1 MKITLLTAG
10 SRGDVQPYIALA
22 RGLSGGGHRVRLASY
37 SSFEEMASRYGL
49 EFAPIHAPPEAITNS
64 RRWYNWQRSGSD
76 LPRLIYYYSQITR
89 EAQAS
94 ITMML
99 DDYWLACQDADL
111 VISSAS
117 GFIGPQIAEARQALH
132 CWALFQPMTPS
143 RAFPVFFTPGMPSL
157 GGKFN
162 AISYRIAEQ
171 IYWWLFKASINRW
184 RQSRLRLPPSRQP
197 LQSMFSNSPEAR
209 VLYGFSSQVIPK
221 PDDWGENISVCGYW
235 FLEPP
240 ADWRPCQEL
249 VQFLEAGE
257 HPVYIGVTNI
267 RSTSSQAMM
276 KLALEALRICG
287 YRAILNTAGLEFE
300 PAAIPDTVFCVDSVP
315 HDWLFPRVAAVVH
328 HGGAGTTASAF
339 RAGVP
344 SLGIPGFFDQ
354 PFWSQLIPKLGVGLP
369 PISPKR
375 LTARRLAMALTQL
388 VTDPAIKLRSIRLG
402 EAIRKELGVQRAV
415 AEVGGFATKGFQ
427 EVSGYGFS
435 NQTVFRRAKDAKSLR
450 NPHC

>member
-22 RGLSGGGHRVRLASY
+22 RGLTGEGHRVRLASY
-37 SSFEEMASRYGL
+37 SSFEEMVGRYGL

-64 RRWYNWQRSGSD
+64 RRWYSWQRSGSD

-117 GFIGPQIAEARQALH
+117 GFIGPQIAEARQVLH
-132 CWALFQPMTPS
+132 CWALFQPLTPS
-143 RAFPVFFTPGMPSL
+143 RTFPVFFTPGMLSL
-157 GGKFN
+157 GSKFN

-171 IYWWLFKASINRW
+171 VYWWLFKASINQW
-184 RQSRLRLPPSRQP
+184 RQARLRLPPSRQP

-240 ADWRPCQEL
+240 TDWRPCQEL
-249 VQFLEAGE
+249 VQFLESGAP
-257 HPVYIGVTNI
+257 PVYIGVTNI

-276 KLALEALRICG
+276 KLALDALRISG
-287 YRAILNTAGLEFE
+287 YRAVLNTAGIELE
-300 PAAIPDTVFCVDSVP
+300 PAAIPGSAGSKHPGGGCVDSVP

-354 PFWSQLIPKLGVGLP
+354 PFWSHLISKLGVGLP

-375 LTARRLAMALTQL
+375 LTARRLAIALTQL
-388 VTDPAIKLRSIRLG
+388 VTDPAMSLRSTRLG
-402 EAIRKELGVQRAV
+402 EALCKEQGVQRAV
-415 AEVGGFATKGFQ
+415 AEVGGFATKGFR
-427 EVSGYGFS
+427 EVSSYGFS
-435 NQTVFRRAKDAKSLR
+435 NQTAFRRG
-450 NPHC
+450 N